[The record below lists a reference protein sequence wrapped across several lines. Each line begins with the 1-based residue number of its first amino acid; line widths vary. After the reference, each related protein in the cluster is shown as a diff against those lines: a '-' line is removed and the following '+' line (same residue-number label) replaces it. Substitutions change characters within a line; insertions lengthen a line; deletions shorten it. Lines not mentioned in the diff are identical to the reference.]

1 MSIYLY
7 LHSCNILTG
16 VDQPFSKQVKKK
28 KAIQSSAWKAAAV
41 HPADGAVMF
50 HTSKFFSLMFSYF
63 TLYIVPSFCT
73 LSVAFQTT

>member
-28 KAIQSSAWKAAAV
+28 QYKALHGKQQLCIQQMV
-41 HPADGAVMF
+41 
-50 HTSKFFSLMFSYF
+50 L
-63 TLYIVPSFCT
+63 
-73 LSVAFQTT
+73 